1 MIRIKS
7 RERGIYVERFDN
19 GFWHLET
26 IKDSFDDALLFVRV
40 HFGIKEAERVQLQS
54 EGKGIDSKTG

>member
-1 MIRIKS
+1 MIRLQQ

-19 GFWHLET
+19 GFWRLET

-40 HFGIKEAERVQLQS
+40 NFGIKEAERVQLQS
-54 EGKGIDSKTG
+54 EGKGNDSKTG